1 MAFWYSLWHFGIV
14 YDILVYFM
22 AIWYTYFM
30 TFWYILWSFDIFSPF
45 RYIVLRKIWQPCQA
59 LQPLDQCNK
68 RLASHH
74 IFVVC
79 IVLQSR
85 VKIRILQ
92 AGWPGR
98 ICWVIVFT
106 LGSFLKI
113 SKWPNLWGTF
123 FYDKIQV
130 LVLTKKGEFQSSLK
144 FWVLFLDKMRVLVLT
159 KKLRVIFWAIFYKL
173 IWSPCFQAS
182 RVEE

>member
-1 MAFWYSLWHFGIV
+1 
-14 YDILVYFM
+14 
-22 AIWYTYFM
+22 
-30 TFWYILWSFDIFSPF
+30 
-45 RYIVLRKIWQPCQA
+45 
-59 LQPLDQCNK
+59 
-68 RLASHH
+68 
-74 IFVVC
+74 
-79 IVLQSR
+79 
-85 VKIRILQ
+85 
-92 AGWPGR
+92 
-98 ICWVIVFT
+98 VIVFA